1 MSTKNV
7 ERKSPKNDDVEF
19 PTFGEIARVSQSQM
33 HWSNLAKIAKLS
45 LISTHMVHVSDIKL
59 IKTDTTL

>member
-1 MSTKNV
+1 M
-7 ERKSPKNDDVEF
+7 ERKNDDVEF
-19 PTFGEIARVSQSQM
+19 PTFGKIMDSKIIGVSHSQM

-45 LISTHMVHVSDIKL
+45 LISTHDMVHVSDIKL